1 MASVWEL
8 AAAEVLPQLDAGLAD
23 YFGALPDGKV
33 GLGRGSFQQVG
44 TPRRWLW
51 PVLWL
56 LAREGIVFPV
66 WQQRVPFEVC
76 NRPGHDHRGRATLSA
91 TRTFH
96 FRNGSKVM
104 PDSIAVEADGSLTDY
119 LGKHGWLAV
128 LLTVEARGGAMRLT
142 GSRVR
147 LRVPWGWLRIPA
159 AVSPGVQ
166 ITERFDAEI
175 GRQQVS
181 MRLSQPQLGL
191 LYEYRGDFG
200 YRWADSLDSP
210 DSLD

>member
-8 AAAEVLPQLDAGLAD
+8 AAADVLPQLDAGLAG

-76 NRPGHDHRGRATLSA
+76 NRPGHDRRGRATLSA

-104 PDSIAVEADGSLTDY
+104 PDSIAVEADGSLTDC

-128 LLTVEARGGAMRLT
+128 FADRRGPRRGDAADRLAGPAP
-142 GSRVR
+142 GS
-147 LRVPWGWLRIPA
+147 
-159 AVSPGVQ
+159 
-166 ITERFDAEI
+166 
-175 GRQQVS
+175 
-181 MRLSQPQLGL
+181 LGL
-191 LYEYRGDFG
+191 VEDSRCGVA
-200 YRWADSLDSP
+200 RRADH
-210 DSLD
+210 